1 MRTLYRAARVHL
13 ADPGQP
19 VADAVLVDGGTITW
33 IGPARGTSGGTVSRP
48 AGGTAGGLAELP
60 GGPPDAVVELPGTL
74 LAPAFVDAHVHVTET
89 GLALDGIDLGSA
101 RSVAEVLALVEAAAR
116 TRRGRPVLGHG
127 WDEDRLAE
135 GRPPTRQEL
144 DRAAAGGSV
153 YLSRVDVHSAVV
165 STALAVTSGAQQ
177 LDGWDDS
184 GRVERDAHHGVRATT
199 RTANPAATVRDLQ
212 RLALRAAAAAGIAA
226 VHEMSAPHIASEQ
239 DLAQLLALSADAGER
254 LPRVVA
260 YRGELVATV
269 EQAEA
274 RLAALPGPI
283 AGLAGDLCVDGSVG
297 SRTAAFHDPYADAP
311 QSRGHLYL
319 DADQV
324 RDHVEA
330 CTRAGVQAGFHVIGD
345 AAVDAAL
352 RGIRRAAERVG
363 IAAVRAARHRLEHL
377 EALGARQVAEVA
389 DLGLTA
395 SVQPAFDA
403 AWGGGSGMYAER
415 LGAARALGMNPFAG
429 LAAAGVR
436 LALGSDSPVTP
447 FDPWGAVHAAVRHH
461 VPEHR
466 IPAPVA
472 FLAHTRGGWQAA
484 GRMAAD
490 ASGTL
495 AMGAPATFAAWSL
508 AAGDPLADL
517 VRPQCL
523 LTVLDGRVLY
533 DPEGLAGPVAG

>member
-1 MRTLYRAARVHL
+1 MRTLYRAAAVHTPAST
-13 ADPGQP
+13 ADPAAGDGAAGALLVDGAAVAWVGP
-19 VADAVLVDGGTITW
+19 ADDADPDVADAVVD
-33 IGPARGTSGGTVSRP
+33 
-48 AGGTAGGLAELP
+48 LP
-60 GGPPDAVVELPGTL
+60 GAV
-74 LAPAFVDAHVHVTET
+74 LAPAFVDAHAHVTET
-89 GLALDGIDLGSA
+89 GLLLRGVDLQGVRTLTDLLD
-101 RSVAEVLALVEAAAR
+101 RVAAGAR
-116 TRRGRPVLGHG
+116 TGTGTVLGHG
-127 WDEDRLAE
+127 WDETLLAE
-135 GRPPTRQEL
+135 GRPPTATEL
-144 DRAAAGGSV
+144 DRAAGGAAV
-153 YLSRVDVHSAVV
+153 YLSRVDVHSAVI
-165 STALAVTSGAQQ
+165 STRLATASGAPAR
-177 LDGWDDS
+177 DGWDPS
-184 GRVERDAHHGVRATT
+184 GRVERDAHHAARDRT
-199 RTANPAATVRDLQ
+199 RTGLTPADRRAAQLAALHAAAT
-212 RLALRAAAAAGIAA
+212 AGIAA